1 MATDHW
7 FRGEAAAALI
17 EHDKRGI
24 EVDLYRHLAEPSNVE
39 IAPLP
44 QGHGVSVTSD
54 RGVETITKVVETGD
68 EGRGGL
74 LLGQIVP

>member
-1 MATDHW
+1 
-7 FRGEAAAALI
+7 
-17 EHDKRGI
+17 
-24 EVDLYRHLAEPSNVE
+24 
-39 IAPLP
+39 
-44 QGHGVSVTSD
+44 VSVTSD